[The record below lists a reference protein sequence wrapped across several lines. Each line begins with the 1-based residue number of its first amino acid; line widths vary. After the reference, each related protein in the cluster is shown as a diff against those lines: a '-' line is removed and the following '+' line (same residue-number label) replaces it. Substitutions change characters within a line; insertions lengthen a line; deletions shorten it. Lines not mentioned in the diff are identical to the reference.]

1 MPQQT
6 SVVNN
11 AWTTEFL
18 IMVID
23 DKVRCIQSL
32 LTSILAFGRYLLMSA
47 CMEMNVILK
56 SNVKMNDCLSLWDL
70 HGVKTPD

>member
-1 MPQQT
+1 M
-6 SVVNN
+6 
-11 AWTTEFL
+11 L
-18 IMVID
+18 ID
-23 DKVRCIQSL
+23 DQVRCIRSL

-56 SNVKMNDCLSLWDL
+56 SNVKMNYCVSLWDL